1 MEKVL
6 LETLHDGVLT
16 LTMNRPEARNALNL
30 EMSEL
35 LIAALL
41 RAQLDSAVRAVVL
54 TGAGG
59 GFCAGGDVKS
69 MAAGRDATQTFEQRA
84 TRLRD
89 RAEASRLL
97 HEMPKPT
104 IAVLPGPAAGAGLA
118 LAMACDFR
126 VAVDSA
132 KLTVAFSKVGLSG
145 DYGASYFLTQ
155 LVGPAK
161 AKELMMFSTLLTAD
175 AALELGLL
183 HRVYPPGLFQEQTAA
198 FVSALANGPSVALGY
213 IKQNINLAAR
223 SDLRTSVDAEA
234 THQVRSMSTADHAE
248 AAKAF
253 VEKRPARFV
262 GA

>member
-1 MEKVL
+1 MEKSL
-6 LETLHDGVLT
+6 LESLQDGVLT
-16 LTMNRPEARNALNL
+16 LTMNRPEVRNALNL

-35 LIAALL
+35 LIDALK
-41 RAQLDSAVRAVVL
+41 RAQHDPAVRAIVL

-59 GFCAGGDVKS
+59 AFCAGGDVKS
-69 MAAGRDATQTFEQRA
+69 MAAGRDATQTFEMRA

-89 RAEASRLL
+89 RAESSRLL
-97 HEMPKPT
+97 HEIPKPT
-104 IAVLPGPAAGAGLA
+104 IAVLPGPAAGAGLG

-132 KLTVAFSKVGLSG
+132 KLTVAFAKVGLSG
-145 DYGASYFLTQ
+145 DYGASYFLTE

-161 AKELMMFSTLLTAD
+161 AKELLMFSPLLTAD
-175 AALELGLL
+175 EALSLGLL

-198 FVSALANGPSVALGY
+198 FVATLARGPSVALGY
-213 IKQNINLAAR
+213 IKQNVNLAAR
-223 SDLRTSVDAEA
+223 SDLRTSIDNEA
-234 THQVRSMSTADHAE
+234 THQVRSMATADHAE

-253 VEKRPARFV
+253 VEKRPAKFL

>member
-1 MEKVL
+1 MEKPL
-6 LETLHDGVLT
+6 LESLHDGVLT

-35 LIAALL
+35 MIGALK
-41 RAQLDSAVRAVVL
+41 RAQHDSAVRAIVL
-54 TGAGG
+54 TGAGA

-69 MAAGRDATQTFEQRA
+69 MAAGRDVTQTFEQRA

-97 HEMPKPT
+97 HEIPKPT

-118 LAMACDFR
+118 LALACDFR

-132 KLTVAFSKVGLSG
+132 KLTVAFAKVGLSG
-145 DYGASYFLTQ
+145 DYGASWFLTQ

-161 AKELMMFSTLLTAD
+161 AKELLMFSPLLTAAEALD
-175 AALELGLL
+175 AGLL

-213 IKQNINLAAR
+213 IKQNVNIASR
-223 SDLRTSVDAEA
+223 SDLHTSIDSEA
-234 THQVRSMSTADHAE
+234 THQVRCMSTADHSE

-253 VEKRPARFV
+253 VEKRPPKFA